1 MVFNPSVSR
10 KIVSRN
16 FPVGNTALKFVSK
29 FKYLGNIITDDL
41 QHDADIE
48 REIKSLF
55 VRCNILISRFKYC
68 SGQVKVKLFQTYCL
82 CLYNPGLWHSFNKG
96 TMHRFYSR
104 YNKCVKRFF
113 GFAKYSSLTS
123 ALLLTGLPS
132 CTTVIHNFN
141 FRFRIL
147 ISTSTNV
154 IVKSFECV

>member
-1 MVFNPSVSR
+1 MQ
-10 KIVSRN
+10 
-16 FPVGNTALKFVSK
+16 
-29 FKYLGNIITDDL
+29 D
-41 QHDADIE
+41 DADIE

-55 VRCNILISRFKYC
+55 VRCNILINRFKHC
-68 SGQVKVKLFQTYCL
+68 LGKLKLNCFKHIAYVCITQAYGTRSIRQL
-82 CLYNPGLWHSFNKG
+82 CIDFIHV
-96 TMHRFYSR
+96 TV
-104 YNKCVKRFF
+104 CVKRFF
-113 GFAKYSSLTS
+113 GFAKYSSLTL